1 MSADARTN
9 SDLYWALKGGGMST
23 YAVVTSVIVKTFPV
37 IPVTGKNFSVKHK
50 QEVLT
55 VKGMALNI
63 TGEGD
68 TFWEGIK
75 IWHSSALSYVDAGIY
90 NWYTLLPGSLVAQ
103 PFVAP
108 NLTVDEFKKVSI
120 FISGEG
126 HTDRPSQQIV
136 DPMLARLTA
145 ANVTFNVSPVKT
157 FPKFGDLY
165 NEMW

>member
-1 MSADARTN
+1 
-9 SDLYWALKGGGMST
+9 MST

-37 IPVTGKNFSVKHK
+37 IPVTGKLSTLDTPH
-50 QEVLT
+50 QVLT

-108 NLTVDEFKKVSI
+108 NLTIADFKKVWNVRVSMKQDI
-120 FISGEG
+120 
-126 HTDRPSQQIV
+126 D
-136 DPMLARLTA
+136 
-145 ANVTFNVSPVKT
+145 ANRVCR
-157 FPKFGDLY
+157 
-165 NEMW
+165 